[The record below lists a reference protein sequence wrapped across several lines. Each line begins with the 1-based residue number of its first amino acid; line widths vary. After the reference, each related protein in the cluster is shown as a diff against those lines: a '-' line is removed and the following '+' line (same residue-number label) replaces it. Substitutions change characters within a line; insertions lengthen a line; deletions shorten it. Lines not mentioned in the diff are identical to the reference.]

1 MVSFN
6 CKQCGKR
13 LQPVSDSADGRV
25 RCSACGAPNVIPP
38 AGRVSEVGEPG
49 PTNTAS
55 AAGRELQASPKKHS
69 RLVLPIALGLGVSA
83 TVAAEV
89 IELAYPRSLEALI
102 RGYTVPAYVGVPA
115 IRLVGYAVVLGLVA
129 LGVAWITRK
138 GRRVA
143 YPVFA
148 WLFLLAGLLDV
159 VATVT
164 LWLPAH
170 RRVAALVG
178 HGLTPAARQD
188 VAAKRL
194 GLPKYL
200 IVDLGNG
207 VTMKCVLI
215 APGRFTV
222 GSPLGE
228 KGRNHDEGPQHE
240 VSISK
245 PFYMSVH
252 EVTKMQ
258 YDAVIPPLVGVLM
271 TADELEQQKKTVEA
285 AGLTSHITDE
295 QIARARRREKEE
307 EEEKKR
313 RELTGETGYGLWRLP
328 SFEERYRVPLERD
341 SAPVTFSWNEA
352 SEFCRKLARKSGRA
366 VRLPTEA
373 EWEYACRAGSASAY
387 CFGDDESAL
396 GGWAWYHEKGRDEP
410 NAVRPGGVGRK
421 KANAWGL
428 HDMHG
433 NLWEWCADWY
443 GGNYY
448 HSSPNKDPQG
458 PRGGKYR
465 VLRGGSCGSRPEA
478 CRSTV
483 RNMDVPDAG
492 GHPYGLRVVIEVPEV
507 ED

>member
-1 MVSFN
+1 MASIK
-6 CKQCGKR
+6 CEQCGKW
-13 LQPVSDSADGRV
+13 LHPVSDSADGRI
-25 RCSACGAPNVIPP
+25 RCPACEAANTMPP
-38 AGRVSEVGEPG
+38 AGRDSEVGKPG

-55 AAGRELQASPKKHS
+55 AAGRELRASAKKHS

-83 TVAAEV
+83 TVATGV

-102 RGYTVPAYVGVPA
+102 RGYSLAAYVGIPA

-129 LGVAWITRK
+129 LGVSWITHK
-138 GRRVA
+138 GRRAA

-159 VATVT
+159 VTTAT

-170 RRVAALVG
+170 RRVAAMVG
-178 HGLTPAARQD
+178 YGLTAAARQD
-188 VAAKRL
+188 AAARRL

-207 VTMKCVLI
+207 ATMKCVLI
-215 APGRFTV
+215 APGRFTA

-240 VSISK
+240 VTISK

-258 YDAVIPPLVGVLM
+258 YDAVIPPLEWVLM
-271 TADELEQQKKTVEA
+271 TADELEQKKKALEA
-285 AGLTSHITDE
+285 ASLTSHITDE
-295 QIARARRREKEE
+295 QIARARKREKEE

-313 RELTGETGYGLWRLP
+313 REITGGPVFTARDFP

-341 SAPVTFSWNEA
+341 NAPVTFSWNEA

-373 EWEYACRAGSASAY
+373 EWEYACRAGSVSAY

-410 NAVRPGGVGRK
+410 DAVRPGRVGRK

-443 GGNYY
+443 GRNYY
-448 HSSPNKDPQG
+448 HSSPSKDPQG
-458 PRGGKYR
+458 PRSGKYR
-465 VLRGGSCGSRPEA
+465 VLRGGSCGSRPA
-478 CRSTV
+478 VCRSAV
-483 RNMDVPDAG
+483 RNMDVPDAE

-507 ED
+507 E